1 MKKSTLI
8 LFLLLS
14 QQIILGQSS
23 ANEPQ
28 MNPESVKALCQRHFP
43 IRSHLWNFDSAPTWI
58 PTEQQWS
65 MEIYI
70 FKTTNRGECRHTNG
84 CTIVKGVQIQIDDKR
99 KKIIDITHSKL
110 KFFNYE

>member
-1 MKKSTLI
+1 MHI
-8 LFLLLS
+8 VFFLFIQLVLS
-14 QQIILGQSS
+14 AQTEKI
-23 ANEPQ
+23 PQ
-28 MNPESVKALCQRHFP
+28 MNPESVKVLCQRHFP
-43 IRSHLWNFDSAPTWI
+43 IRSRFWNFDSAPTWI

-84 CTIVKGVQIQIDDKR
+84 CTIVKGVQIQIDDNR
-99 KKIIDITHSKL
+99 KKIIDITHSKM

>member
-1 MKKSTLI
+1 MKKNTLI

-43 IRSHLWNFDSAPTWI
+43 VRSRLWNFDSAPTWI
-58 PTEQQWS
+58 PSEQQWS
-65 MEIYI
+65 MVINIY
-70 FKTTNRGECRHTNG
+70 KHSNRGKCRYTNG
-84 CTIVKGVQIQIDDKR
+84 CTIVKSVYIQIDDNR